1 MTNPNSTNLTRGSRR
16 TRLLEIVRVMR
27 SHNVI
32 TNFINQKNPREV
44 RLAFQELGP
53 TFIKAGQLLSTRP
66 DLISPAFITEMRQ
79 LQDNVQVDD
88 FSSVK
93 ATFEKQT
100 GKKISEVFSSFD
112 EQPFAS
118 ASIGQTHRATLKDG
132 TKVVVKIQHPEVS
145 QLIATDLALFRLA
158 LKMTKFT
165 PDIGAINPKDIFNE
179 IRSSLLKEINTEIE
193 IANGQEFYRLNNNDG
208 IITVPKVFAQFSAP
222 KILVNSS
229 MPGKSIKNYLAIP
242 LSKDPQEAAN
252 QKAERKYIAQVL
264 VNNFLKQ
271 VFEDN
276 FFHADPHPGN
286 ILFYRLTKDD
296 PNYQEEQSKK
306 RYRYE
311 FKGNEIVWAKRTPLP
326 PYRLVYLDFGMMGR
340 LTPSMVDGI
349 AQIVLAL
356 NTKDARQ
363 IGQAILAVC
372 NQTGPV
378 DSEDFYEELGLF
390 LTPFMNMGLD
400 QIDFPAMLY
409 SIIGL
414 CRKNNLQ
421 MKAEITLLVKAFGSL
436 EGLVSQ
442 LDPDL
447 SMMDVARP
455 LGKSYLKHKFN
466 LKNNLEDL
474 SLDTLQSIKAY
485 SQLPFKASEFFD
497 IVNSGQTRFS
507 VRYKG
512 QDKLLDRIDHLANRI
527 IVALV
532 LSAIILASSLLV
544 EGSADHPA
552 IYNLGVTG
560 YIVAIV
566 LVVILV
572 LDDIHKRFKKRKNKH
587 K

>member
-1 MTNPNSTNLTRGSRR
+1 MTRPDSSNNLTRGSRR

-27 SHNVI
+27 NHNVI
-32 TNFINQKNPREV
+32 TNFINQRNPREV

-66 DLISPAFITEMRQ
+66 DLISPAFIAEMRQ
-79 LQDNVQVDD
+79 LQDNVEVDD
-88 FSSVK
+88 FASVK
-93 ATFEKQT
+93 ATFEEQT
-100 GKKISEVFSSFD
+100 GKKLSEVFSFFD
-112 EQPFAS
+112 ETPFAS
-118 ASIGQTHRATLKDG
+118 ASIGQTHRAILKDG
-132 TKVVVKIQHPEVS
+132 TKVVVKIQHPEVAR
-145 QLIATDLALFRLA
+145 LIATDLALFRLA
-158 LKMTKFT
+158 LRMTKFT
-165 PDIGAINPKDIFNE
+165 PDIGAINPREIFNE
-179 IRSSLLKEINTEIE
+179 IRTSLLNEINTEIE
-193 IANGQEFYRLNNNDG
+193 IENGQEFYHYNNNDG
-208 IITVPKVFAQFSAP
+208 IIRVPKVYKQYSAQ
-222 KILVNSS
+222 KVLVNSS
-229 MPGKSIKNYLAIP
+229 MPGKSIKNYLAQPI
-242 LSKDPQEAAN
+242 SKDLAVAES
-252 QKAERKYIAQVL
+252 QKAERKYLAQVL

-286 ILFYRLTKDD
+286 ILFYRLKEGD
-296 PNYQEEQSKK
+296 PNYQENQAKEAFS
-306 RYRYE
+306 YE
-311 FKGNEIVWAKRTPLP
+311 FHGNKVVWAKRQPLP

-340 LTPSMVDGI
+340 LTPSMIDGI

-356 NTKDARQ
+356 NTKDIRQ

-409 SIIGL
+409 SVIGL

-421 MKAEITLLVKAFGSL
+421 MKAEVTLLVKAFGSL

-455 LGKSYLKHKFN
+455 LGKAYLKRKFN
-466 LKNNLEDL
+466 LKTSLEDL
-474 SLDTLQSIKAY
+474 SFDTLQSLKAT
-485 SQLPFKASEFFD
+485 SQLPTKASKFFD
-497 IVNSGQTRFS
+497 VVSSGQTRFS
-507 VRYKG
+507 IRYKG

-527 IVALV
+527 IIALV
-532 LSAIILASSLLV
+532 LAAIILASSLLV
-544 EGSADHPA
+544 EGSANHPA

-566 LVVILV
+566 LVALLV
-572 LDDIHKRFKKRKNKH
+572 LDDLHKRFKKRKRK
-587 K
+587 

>member
-1 MTNPNSTNLTRGSRR
+1 MTRPDSSNNLTRGSRR

-27 SHNVI
+27 NHNVI
-32 TNFINQKNPREV
+32 TNFINQRNPREV

-66 DLISPAFITEMRQ
+66 DLISPAFIAEMRQ
-79 LQDNVQVDD
+79 LQDNVEVDD
-88 FSSVK
+88 FASVK
-93 ATFEKQT
+93 ATFEEQT
-100 GKKISEVFSSFD
+100 GKKLSEVFSFFD
-112 EQPFAS
+112 ETPFAS
-118 ASIGQTHRATLKDG
+118 ASIGQTHRAILKDG
-132 TKVVVKIQHPEVS
+132 TKVVVKIQHPEVAR
-145 QLIATDLALFRLA
+145 LIATDLALFRLA
-158 LKMTKFT
+158 LRMTKFT
-165 PDIGAINPKDIFNE
+165 PDIGAINPREIFNE
-179 IRSSLLKEINTEIE
+179 IRTSLLNEINTEIE
-193 IANGQEFYRLNNNDG
+193 IENGQEFYHYNNNDG
-208 IITVPKVFAQFSAP
+208 IIRVPKVYKQYSAQ
-222 KILVNSS
+222 KVLVNSS
-229 MPGKSIKNYLAIP
+229 MPGKSIKNYLAQPI
-242 LSKDPQEAAN
+242 SKDLAVAES
-252 QKAERKYIAQVL
+252 QKAERKYLAQVL

-286 ILFYRLTKDD
+286 ILFYRLKEGD
-296 PNYQEEQSKK
+296 PNYQENQAKEAFS
-306 RYRYE
+306 YE
-311 FKGNEIVWAKRTPLP
+311 FHGNKVVWAKRQPLP

-340 LTPSMVDGI
+340 LTPSMIDGI

-356 NTKDARQ
+356 NTKDIRQ

-372 NQTGPV
+372 NQIGPV

-409 SIIGL
+409 SVIGL

-421 MKAEITLLVKAFGSL
+421 MKAEVTLLVKAFGSL

-447 SMMDVARP
+447 SMMDVAHP
-455 LGKSYLKHKFN
+455 LGKAYLKRKFN
-466 LKNNLEDL
+466 LKTSLEDL
-474 SLDTLQSIKAY
+474 SFDTLQSLKAT
-485 SQLPFKASEFFD
+485 SQLPTKASKFFD
-497 IVNSGQTRFS
+497 VVSSGQTRFS

-527 IVALV
+527 IIALV
-532 LSAIILASSLLV
+532 LAAIILASSLLV
-544 EGSADHPA
+544 EGSANHPA

-566 LVVILV
+566 LVALLI
-572 LDDIHKRFKKRKNKH
+572 LDDLHKRFKKRKRK
-587 K
+587 

>member
-1 MTNPNSTNLTRGSRR
+1 MTRPDSSNNLTRGSRR

-27 SHNVI
+27 NHNVI
-32 TNFINQKNPREV
+32 TNFINQRNPREV

-66 DLISPAFITEMRQ
+66 DLISPAFIAEMRQ
-79 LQDNVQVDD
+79 LQDNVEVDD
-88 FSSVK
+88 FASVK
-93 ATFEKQT
+93 ATFEEQA
-100 GKKISEVFSSFD
+100 GKKLNEVFSFFD
-112 EQPFAS
+112 ETPFAS
-118 ASIGQTHRATLKDG
+118 ASIGQTHRAILKDG
-132 TKVVVKIQHPEVS
+132 TKVVVKIQHPEVAR
-145 QLIATDLALFRLA
+145 LIATDLALFRLA
-158 LKMTKFT
+158 LRMTKFT
-165 PDIGAINPKDIFNE
+165 PDIGAINPREIFNE
-179 IRSSLLKEINTEIE
+179 IRTSLLNEINTEIE
-193 IANGQEFYRLNNNDG
+193 IENGQEFYHYNNNDG
-208 IITVPKVFAQFSAP
+208 IIRVPKVYKQYSAQ
-222 KILVNSS
+222 KVLVNSS
-229 MPGKSIKNYLAIP
+229 MPGKSIKNYLAQPI
-242 LSKDPQEAAN
+242 SKDLAVAES
-252 QKAERKYIAQVL
+252 QKAERKYLAQVL

-286 ILFYRLTKDD
+286 ILFYRLKEGD
-296 PNYQEEQSKK
+296 PNYQENQAKEAFS
-306 RYRYE
+306 YE
-311 FKGNEIVWAKRTPLP
+311 FHGNKVVWAKRQPLP

-340 LTPSMVDGI
+340 LTPSMIDGI

-356 NTKDARQ
+356 NTKDIRQ

-409 SIIGL
+409 SVIGL

-421 MKAEITLLVKAFGSL
+421 MKAEVTLLVKAFGSL

-455 LGKSYLKHKFN
+455 LGKAYLKRKFN
-466 LKNNLEDL
+466 LKTSLEDL
-474 SLDTLQSIKAY
+474 SFDTLQSLKAT
-485 SQLPFKASEFFD
+485 SQLPTKASKFFD
-497 IVNSGQTRFS
+497 VISSGQTRFS

-527 IVALV
+527 IIALV
-532 LSAIILASSLLV
+532 LAAIILASSLLV
-544 EGSADHPA
+544 EGSANHPA

-566 LVVILV
+566 LVALLI
-572 LDDIHKRFKKRKNKH
+572 LDDLHKRFKKRKRK
-587 K
+587 

>member
-1 MTNPNSTNLTRGSRR
+1 MTRPDSSNNLTHGSRR

-27 SHNVI
+27 NHNVI
-32 TNFINQKNPREV
+32 TNFINQRNPREV

-66 DLISPAFITEMRQ
+66 DLISPAFIAEMRQ
-79 LQDNVQVDD
+79 LQDNVEVDD
-88 FSSVK
+88 FASVK
-93 ATFEKQT
+93 ATFEEQT
-100 GKKISEVFSSFD
+100 GKKLSEVFSFFD
-112 EQPFAS
+112 ETPFAS
-118 ASIGQTHRATLKDG
+118 ASIGQTHRAILKDG
-132 TKVVVKIQHPEVS
+132 TKVVVKIQHPEVAR
-145 QLIATDLALFRLA
+145 LIATDLALFRLA
-158 LKMTKFT
+158 LRMTKFT
-165 PDIGAINPKDIFNE
+165 PDIGAVNPREIFNE
-179 IRSSLLKEINTEIE
+179 IRTSLLNEINTEIE
-193 IANGQEFYRLNNNDG
+193 IANGQEFYHYNNNDG
-208 IITVPKVFAQFSAP
+208 IIRVPKVYKQYSAQ
-222 KILVNSS
+222 KVLVNNS
-229 MPGKSIKNYLAIP
+229 MPGKSIKNYLAQPISQD
-242 LSKDPQEAAN
+242 LAVAES
-252 QKAERKYIAQVL
+252 QKAERKYLAQVL

-286 ILFYRLTKDD
+286 ILFYRLKEGD
-296 PNYQEEQSKK
+296 PNYQENQAKEAFS
-306 RYRYE
+306 YE
-311 FKGNEIVWAKRTPLP
+311 FHGNKVVWAKRQPLP

-340 LTPSMVDGI
+340 LTPSMIDGI

-356 NTKDARQ
+356 NTKDIRQ

-409 SIIGL
+409 SVIGL

-421 MKAEITLLVKAFGSL
+421 MKAEVTLLVKAFGSL

-455 LGKSYLKHKFN
+455 LGKAYLKRKFN
-466 LKNNLEDL
+466 LKTSLEDL
-474 SLDTLQSIKAY
+474 SFDTLQSLKAT
-485 SQLPFKASEFFD
+485 SQLPTKASKFFD
-497 IVNSGQTRFS
+497 VVSSGQTRFS

-527 IVALV
+527 IIALV
-532 LSAIILASSLLV
+532 LAAIILASSLLV
-544 EGSADHPA
+544 EGSANHPA

-566 LVVILV
+566 LVALLI
-572 LDDIHKRFKKRKNKH
+572 LDDLHKRFKKRKRK
-587 K
+587 

>member
-1 MTNPNSTNLTRGSRR
+1 MTRPDSSNNLTRGSRR

-27 SHNVI
+27 NHNVI
-32 TNFINQKNPREV
+32 TNFINQRNPREV

-66 DLISPAFITEMRQ
+66 DLISPAFIAEMRQ
-79 LQDNVQVDD
+79 LQDNVEVDD
-88 FSSVK
+88 FASVK
-93 ATFEKQT
+93 ATFEEQT
-100 GKKISEVFSSFD
+100 GKKLSEVFSFFD
-112 EQPFAS
+112 ETPFAS
-118 ASIGQTHRATLKDG
+118 ASIGQTHRAILKNG
-132 TKVVVKIQHPEVS
+132 TKVVVKIQHPEVAR
-145 QLIATDLALFRLA
+145 LIATDLALFRLA
-158 LKMTKFT
+158 LRMTKFT
-165 PDIGAINPKDIFNE
+165 PDIGAINPREIFNE
-179 IRSSLLKEINTEIE
+179 IRTSLLNEINTEIE
-193 IANGQEFYRLNNNDG
+193 IENGQEFYHYNNNDG
-208 IITVPKVFAQFSAP
+208 IIRVPKVYKQYSAQ
-222 KILVNSS
+222 KVLVNSS
-229 MPGKSIKNYLAIP
+229 MPGKSIKNYLAQPISQD
-242 LSKDPQEAAN
+242 LAVAES
-252 QKAERKYIAQVL
+252 QKAERKYLAQVL

-286 ILFYRLTKDD
+286 ILFYRLKEGD
-296 PNYQEEQSKK
+296 PNYQENQAKEAFS
-306 RYRYE
+306 YE
-311 FKGNEIVWAKRTPLP
+311 FHGNKVVWAKRQPLP

-340 LTPSMVDGI
+340 LTPSMIDGI

-356 NTKDARQ
+356 NTKDIRQ

-409 SIIGL
+409 SVIGL

-421 MKAEITLLVKAFGSL
+421 MKAEVTLLVKAFGSL

-455 LGKSYLKHKFN
+455 LGKAYLKRKFN
-466 LKNNLEDL
+466 LKTSLEDL
-474 SLDTLQSIKAY
+474 SFDTLQSLKAT
-485 SQLPFKASEFFD
+485 SQLPTKASKFFD
-497 IVNSGQTRFS
+497 VVSSGQTRFS

-527 IVALV
+527 IIALV
-532 LSAIILASSLLV
+532 LAAIILASSLLV
-544 EGSADHPA
+544 EGSANHPA

-566 LVVILV
+566 LVALLI
-572 LDDIHKRFKKRKNKH
+572 LDDLHKRFKKRKRK
-587 K
+587 

>member
-1 MTNPNSTNLTRGSRR
+1 MTRPDSSNNLTRGSRR

-27 SHNVI
+27 NHNVI
-32 TNFINQKNPREV
+32 TNFINQRNPREV

-66 DLISPAFITEMRQ
+66 DLISPAFIAEMRQ
-79 LQDNVQVDD
+79 LQDNVEVDD
-88 FSSVK
+88 FASVK
-93 ATFEKQT
+93 ATFEEQT
-100 GKKISEVFSSFD
+100 GKKLSEVFSFFD
-112 EQPFAS
+112 ETPFAS
-118 ASIGQTHRATLKDG
+118 ASIGQTHRASLKDG
-132 TKVVVKIQHPEVS
+132 TKVVVKIQHPEVAR
-145 QLIATDLALFRLA
+145 LIATDLALFRLA
-158 LKMTKFT
+158 LRMTKFT
-165 PDIGAINPKDIFNE
+165 PDIGAINPQEIFNE
-179 IRSSLLKEINTEIE
+179 IRTSLLNEINTEIE
-193 IANGQEFYRLNNNDG
+193 VENGQEFYHYNNNDG
-208 IITVPKVFAQFSAP
+208 IIRVPKVYKQYSAQ
-222 KILVNSS
+222 KVLVNSS
-229 MPGKSIKNYLAIP
+229 MPGKSIKNYLAQPI
-242 LSKDPQEAAN
+242 SKDLAVAES
-252 QKAERKYIAQVL
+252 QKAERKYLAQVL

-286 ILFYRLTKDD
+286 ILFYRLKEGD
-296 PNYQEEQSKK
+296 PNYQENQAKEAFS
-306 RYRYE
+306 YE
-311 FKGNEIVWAKRTPLP
+311 FHGNKVVWAKRQPLP

-340 LTPSMVDGI
+340 LTPSMIDGI

-356 NTKDARQ
+356 NTKDIRQ

-409 SIIGL
+409 SVIGL

-421 MKAEITLLVKAFGSL
+421 MKAEVTLLVKAFGSL

-455 LGKSYLKHKFN
+455 LGKAYLKRKFN
-466 LKNNLEDL
+466 LKTSLEDL
-474 SLDTLQSIKAY
+474 SFDTLQSLKAT
-485 SQLPFKASEFFD
+485 SQLPTKASKFFD
-497 IVNSGQTRFS
+497 VVSSGQTRFS

-527 IVALV
+527 IIALV
-532 LSAIILASSLLV
+532 LAAIILASSLLV
-544 EGSADHPA
+544 EGSANHPA

-566 LVVILV
+566 LVALLI
-572 LDDIHKRFKKRKNKH
+572 LDDLHKRFKKRKRK
-587 K
+587 

>member
-1 MTNPNSTNLTRGSRR
+1 MTRPDSSNNLTRGSRR

-27 SHNVI
+27 NHNVI
-32 TNFINQKNPREV
+32 TNFINQRNPREV

-66 DLISPAFITEMRQ
+66 DLISPAFIAEMRQ
-79 LQDNVQVDD
+79 LQDNVEVDD
-88 FSSVK
+88 FASVK
-93 ATFEKQT
+93 TTFEEQT
-100 GKKISEVFSSFD
+100 GKKLNEVFSFFD
-112 EQPFAS
+112 ETPFAS
-118 ASIGQTHRATLKDG
+118 ASIGQTHRAILKDG
-132 TKVVVKIQHPEVS
+132 TKVVVKIQHPEVAR
-145 QLIATDLALFRLA
+145 LIATDLALFRLA
-158 LKMTKFT
+158 LRMTKFT
-165 PDIGAINPKDIFNE
+165 PDIGAVNPREIFNE
-179 IRSSLLKEINTEIE
+179 IRTSLLNEINTEIE
-193 IANGQEFYRLNNNDG
+193 IANGQEFYHYNNNDG
-208 IITVPKVFAQFSAP
+208 IIRVPKVYKQYSAQ
-222 KILVNSS
+222 KVLVNSS
-229 MPGKSIKNYLAIP
+229 MPDKSIKNYLAQPISQD
-242 LSKDPQEAAN
+242 LAVAEN
-252 QKAERKYIAQVL
+252 QKAERKYLAQVL

-286 ILFYRLTKDD
+286 ILFYRLKEGD
-296 PNYQEEQSKK
+296 PNYQENQAKEAFS
-306 RYRYE
+306 YE
-311 FKGNEIVWAKRTPLP
+311 FHGNKVVWAKRQPLP

-340 LTPSMVDGI
+340 LTPSMIDGI

-356 NTKDARQ
+356 NTKDIRQ

-409 SIIGL
+409 SVIGL

-421 MKAEITLLVKAFGSL
+421 MKAEVTLLVKAFGSL

-455 LGKSYLKHKFN
+455 LGKAYLKRKFN
-466 LKNNLEDL
+466 LKTSLEDL
-474 SLDTLQSIKAY
+474 SFDTLQSLKAT
-485 SQLPFKASEFFD
+485 SQLPTKASKFFD
-497 IVNSGQTRFS
+497 VVSSGQTRFS

-527 IVALV
+527 IIALV
-532 LSAIILASSLLV
+532 LAAIILASSLLV
-544 EGSADHPA
+544 EGSANHPA

-566 LVVILV
+566 LVALLI
-572 LDDIHKRFKKRKNKH
+572 LDDLHKRFKKRKRK
-587 K
+587 

>member
-1 MTNPNSTNLTRGSRR
+1 MTRPDSSNNLTRGSRR

-27 SHNVI
+27 NHNVI
-32 TNFINQKNPREV
+32 TNFINQRNPREV

-66 DLISPAFITEMRQ
+66 DLISPAFIAEIRQ
-79 LQDNVQVDD
+79 LQDNVEVDD
-88 FSSVK
+88 FASVK
-93 ATFEKQT
+93 ATFEEQT
-100 GKKISEVFSSFD
+100 GKKLSEVFSFFD
-112 EQPFAS
+112 ETPFAS
-118 ASIGQTHRATLKDG
+118 ASIGQTHRAILKDG
-132 TKVVVKIQHPEVS
+132 TKVVVKIQHPEVAR
-145 QLIATDLALFRLA
+145 LIATDLALFRLA
-158 LKMTKFT
+158 LRMTKFT
-165 PDIGAINPKDIFNE
+165 PDIGAINPREIFNE
-179 IRSSLLKEINTEIE
+179 IRTSLLNEINTEIE
-193 IANGQEFYRLNNNDG
+193 IENGQEFYHYNNNDG
-208 IITVPKVFAQFSAP
+208 IIRVPKVYKQYSAQ
-222 KILVNSS
+222 KVLVNSS
-229 MPGKSIKNYLAIP
+229 MPGKSIKNYLAQPI
-242 LSKDPQEAAN
+242 SKDLAVAES
-252 QKAERKYIAQVL
+252 QKAERKYLAQVL

-286 ILFYRLTKDD
+286 ILFYRLKEGD
-296 PNYQEEQSKK
+296 PNYQENQAKEAFS
-306 RYRYE
+306 YE
-311 FKGNEIVWAKRTPLP
+311 FHGNKVVWAKRQPLP

-340 LTPSMVDGI
+340 LTPSMIDGI

-356 NTKDARQ
+356 NTKDIRQ

-409 SIIGL
+409 SVIGL

-421 MKAEITLLVKAFGSL
+421 MKAEVTLLVKAFGSL

-455 LGKSYLKHKFN
+455 LGKAYLKRKFN
-466 LKNNLEDL
+466 LKTSLEDL
-474 SLDTLQSIKAY
+474 SFDTLQSLKAT
-485 SQLPFKASEFFD
+485 SQLPTKASKFFD
-497 IVNSGQTRFS
+497 VISSGQTRFS

-527 IVALV
+527 IIALV
-532 LSAIILASSLLV
+532 LAAIILASSLLV
-544 EGSADHPA
+544 EGSANHPA

-566 LVVILV
+566 LVALLI
-572 LDDIHKRFKKRKNKH
+572 LDDLHKRFKKRKRK
-587 K
+587 

>member
-1 MTNPNSTNLTRGSRR
+1 MTRPDSSNNLTRGSRR

-27 SHNVI
+27 NHNVI
-32 TNFINQKNPREV
+32 TNFINQRNPREV

-66 DLISPAFITEMRQ
+66 DLISPAFIAEMRQ
-79 LQDNVQVDD
+79 LQDNVEVDD
-88 FSSVK
+88 FASVK
-93 ATFEKQT
+93 ATFEEQT
-100 GKKISEVFSSFD
+100 GKKLSEVFSFFD
-112 EQPFAS
+112 ETPFAS
-118 ASIGQTHRATLKDG
+118 ASIGQTHRAILKDG
-132 TKVVVKIQHPEVS
+132 TKVVVKIQHPEVAR
-145 QLIATDLALFRLA
+145 LIATDLALFRLA
-158 LKMTKFT
+158 LRMTKFT
-165 PDIGAINPKDIFNE
+165 PDIGAINPREIFNE
-179 IRSSLLKEINTEIE
+179 IRTSLLNEINTEIE
-193 IANGQEFYRLNNNDG
+193 IANGQEFYHYNNNDG
-208 IITVPKVFAQFSAP
+208 IIRVPKVYKQYSAQ
-222 KILVNSS
+222 KVLVNSS
-229 MPGKSIKNYLAIP
+229 MPGKSIKNYLAQPISQD
-242 LSKDPQEAAN
+242 LAVAES
-252 QKAERKYIAQVL
+252 QKAERKYLAQVL

-286 ILFYRLTKDD
+286 ILFYRLKEGD
-296 PNYQEEQSKK
+296 PNYQENQAKEAFS
-306 RYRYE
+306 YE
-311 FKGNEIVWAKRTPLP
+311 FHGNKVVWAKRQPLP

-340 LTPSMVDGI
+340 LTPSMIDGI

-356 NTKDARQ
+356 NTKDIRQ

-372 NQTGPV
+372 NQIGPV

-409 SIIGL
+409 SVIGL

-421 MKAEITLLVKAFGSL
+421 MKAEVTLLVKAFGSL

-455 LGKSYLKHKFN
+455 LGKAYLKRKFN
-466 LKNNLEDL
+466 LKTSLEDL
-474 SLDTLQSIKAY
+474 SFDTLQSLKAT
-485 SQLPFKASEFFD
+485 SQLPTKASKFFD
-497 IVNSGQTRFS
+497 VVSSGQTRFS

-527 IVALV
+527 IIALV
-532 LSAIILASSLLV
+532 LAAIILASSLLV
-544 EGSADHPA
+544 EGSANHPA

-566 LVVILV
+566 LVALLI
-572 LDDIHKRFKKRKNKH
+572 LDDLHKRFKKRKRK
-587 K
+587 

>member
-1 MTNPNSTNLTRGSRR
+1 MTRPDSSNNLTRGSRR

-27 SHNVI
+27 NHNVI
-32 TNFINQKNPREV
+32 TNFINQRNPREV

-66 DLISPAFITEMRQ
+66 DLISPAFIAEMRQ
-79 LQDNVQVDD
+79 LQDNVEVDD
-88 FSSVK
+88 FASVK
-93 ATFEKQT
+93 TTFEEQT
-100 GKKISEVFSSFD
+100 GKKLNEVFSFFD
-112 EQPFAS
+112 ETPFAS
-118 ASIGQTHRATLKDG
+118 ASIGQTHRAILKDG
-132 TKVVVKIQHPEVS
+132 TKVVVKIQHPEVAR
-145 QLIATDLALFRLA
+145 LIATDLALFRLA
-158 LKMTKFT
+158 LRMTKFT
-165 PDIGAINPKDIFNE
+165 PDIGAVNPREIFNE
-179 IRSSLLKEINTEIE
+179 IRTSLLNEINTEIE
-193 IANGQEFYRLNNNDG
+193 IENGQEFYHYNNNDG
-208 IITVPKVFAQFSAP
+208 IIRVPKVYKQYSAQ
-222 KILVNSS
+222 KVLVNSS
-229 MPGKSIKNYLAIP
+229 MPGKSIKNYLAQPI
-242 LSKDPQEAAN
+242 SKDLAVAES
-252 QKAERKYIAQVL
+252 QKAERKYLAQVL

-286 ILFYRLTKDD
+286 ILFYRLKEGD
-296 PNYQEEQSKK
+296 PNYQENQAKEAFS
-306 RYRYE
+306 YE
-311 FKGNEIVWAKRTPLP
+311 FHGNKVVWAKRQPLP

-340 LTPSMVDGI
+340 LTPSMIDGI

-356 NTKDARQ
+356 NTKDIRQ

-409 SIIGL
+409 SVIGL

-421 MKAEITLLVKAFGSL
+421 MKAEVTLLVKAFGSL

-442 LDPDL
+442 LDPDI

-455 LGKSYLKHKFN
+455 LGKAYLKRKFN
-466 LKNNLEDL
+466 LKTSLEDL
-474 SLDTLQSIKAY
+474 SFDTLQSLKAT
-485 SQLPFKASEFFD
+485 SQLPTKASKFFD
-497 IVNSGQTRFS
+497 VVSSGQTRFS

-527 IVALV
+527 IIALV
-532 LSAIILASSLLV
+532 LAAIILASSLLV
-544 EGSADHPA
+544 EGSANHPA

-566 LVVILV
+566 LVALLI
-572 LDDIHKRFKKRKNKH
+572 LDDLHKRFKKRKRK
-587 K
+587 

>member
-1 MTNPNSTNLTRGSRR
+1 MTRPDSSNNLTRGSRR

-27 SHNVI
+27 NHNVI
-32 TNFINQKNPREV
+32 TNFINQRNPREV

-66 DLISPAFITEMRQ
+66 DLISPAFIAEMRQ
-79 LQDNVQVDD
+79 LQDNVEVDD

-93 ATFEKQT
+93 ATFEEQT
-100 GKKISEVFSSFD
+100 GKKLSEVFSFFD
-112 EQPFAS
+112 ETPFAS
-118 ASIGQTHRATLKDG
+118 ASIGQTHRAILKDG
-132 TKVVVKIQHPEVS
+132 TKVVVKIQHPEVAR
-145 QLIATDLALFRLA
+145 LIATDLALFRLA
-158 LKMTKFT
+158 LRMTKFT
-165 PDIGAINPKDIFNE
+165 PDIGAVNPREIFNE
-179 IRSSLLKEINTEIE
+179 IRTSLLNEINTEIE
-193 IANGQEFYRLNNNDG
+193 IANGQEFYHYNNNDG
-208 IITVPKVFAQFSAP
+208 IIRVPKVYKQYSAQ
-222 KILVNSS
+222 KVLVNSS
-229 MPGKSIKNYLAIP
+229 MPGKSIKNYLAQPISQD
-242 LSKDPQEAAN
+242 LAVAES
-252 QKAERKYIAQVL
+252 QKAERKYLAQVL

-286 ILFYRLTKDD
+286 ILFYRLKEGD
-296 PNYQEEQSKK
+296 PNYQENQAKEAFS
-306 RYRYE
+306 YE
-311 FKGNEIVWAKRTPLP
+311 FHGNKVVWAKRQPLP

-340 LTPSMVDGI
+340 LTPSMIDGI

-356 NTKDARQ
+356 NTKDIRQ

-409 SIIGL
+409 SVIGL

-421 MKAEITLLVKAFGSL
+421 MKAEVTLLVKAFGSL

-455 LGKSYLKHKFN
+455 LGKAYLKRKFN
-466 LKNNLEDL
+466 LKTSLEDL
-474 SLDTLQSIKAY
+474 SFDTLQSLKAT
-485 SQLPFKASEFFD
+485 SQLPTKASKFFD
-497 IVNSGQTRFS
+497 VVSSGQTRFS

-527 IVALV
+527 IIALV
-532 LSAIILASSLLV
+532 LAAIILASSLLV
-544 EGSADHPA
+544 EGSANHPA

-566 LVVILV
+566 LVALLV
-572 LDDIHKRFKKRKNKH
+572 LDDLHKRFKKRKRK
-587 K
+587 

>member
-1 MTNPNSTNLTRGSRR
+1 MTRPDSSNNLTRGSRR

-27 SHNVI
+27 NHNVI
-32 TNFINQKNPREV
+32 TNFINQRNPREV

-66 DLISPAFITEMRQ
+66 DLISPAFIAEMRQ
-79 LQDNVQVDD
+79 LQDNVEVDD
-88 FSSVK
+88 FASVK
-93 ATFEKQT
+93 TTFEEQT
-100 GKKISEVFSSFD
+100 GKKLNEVFSFFD
-112 EQPFAS
+112 ETPFAS
-118 ASIGQTHRATLKDG
+118 ASIGQTHRAILKDG
-132 TKVVVKIQHPEVS
+132 TKVVVKIQHPEVAR
-145 QLIATDLALFRLA
+145 LIATDLALFRLA
-158 LKMTKFT
+158 LRMTKFT
-165 PDIGAINPKDIFNE
+165 PDIGAINPREIFNE
-179 IRSSLLKEINTEIE
+179 IRTSLLNEINTEIE
-193 IANGQEFYRLNNNDG
+193 IENGQEFYHYNNNDG
-208 IITVPKVFAQFSAP
+208 IIRVPKVYKQYSAQ
-222 KILVNSS
+222 KVLVNSS
-229 MPGKSIKNYLAIP
+229 MPGKSIKNYLAQPI
-242 LSKDPQEAAN
+242 SKDLAVAES
-252 QKAERKYIAQVL
+252 QKAERKYLAQVL

-286 ILFYRLTKDD
+286 ILFYRLKEGD
-296 PNYQEEQSKK
+296 PNYQENQAKEAFS
-306 RYRYE
+306 YE
-311 FKGNEIVWAKRTPLP
+311 FHGNKVVWAKRQPLP

-340 LTPSMVDGI
+340 LTPSMIDGI

-356 NTKDARQ
+356 NTKDIHQ

-409 SIIGL
+409 SVIGL

-421 MKAEITLLVKAFGSL
+421 MKAEVTLLVKAFGSL

-455 LGKSYLKHKFN
+455 LGMAYLKRKFN
-466 LKNNLEDL
+466 LKTSLEDL
-474 SLDTLQSIKAY
+474 SFDTLQSLRAT
-485 SQLPFKASEFFD
+485 SQLPTKASKFFD
-497 IVNSGQTRFS
+497 VVSSGQTRFS

-527 IVALV
+527 IIALV
-532 LSAIILASSLLV
+532 LAAIILASSLLV
-544 EGSADHPA
+544 EGSANHPA

-566 LVVILV
+566 LVALLI
-572 LDDIHKRFKKRKNKH
+572 LDDLHKRFKKRKRK
-587 K
+587 

>member
-1 MTNPNSTNLTRGSRR
+1 MTRPDSSNNLTRGSRR

-27 SHNVI
+27 NHNVI
-32 TNFINQKNPREV
+32 TNFINQRNPREV

-66 DLISPAFITEMRQ
+66 DLISPAFIAEMRQ
-79 LQDNVQVDD
+79 LQDNVEVDD
-88 FSSVK
+88 FASVK
-93 ATFEKQT
+93 ATFEEQT
-100 GKKISEVFSSFD
+100 GKKLSEVFSFFD
-112 EQPFAS
+112 ETPFAS
-118 ASIGQTHRATLKDG
+118 ASIGQTHRASLKDG
-132 TKVVVKIQHPEVS
+132 TKVVVKIQHPEVAR
-145 QLIATDLALFRLA
+145 LIATDLALFRLA
-158 LKMTKFT
+158 LRMTKFT
-165 PDIGAINPKDIFNE
+165 PDIGAINPREIFNE
-179 IRSSLLKEINTEIE
+179 IRTSLLNEINTEIE
-193 IANGQEFYRLNNNDG
+193 IENGQEFYHYNNNDG
-208 IITVPKVFAQFSAP
+208 IIRVPKVYKQYSAQ
-222 KILVNSS
+222 KVLVNSS
-229 MPGKSIKNYLAIP
+229 MPGKSIKNYLAQPI
-242 LSKDPQEAAN
+242 SKDLAVAES
-252 QKAERKYIAQVL
+252 QKAERKYLAQVL

-286 ILFYRLTKDD
+286 ILFYRLKDGD
-296 PNYQEEQSKK
+296 PNDQENQAKEAFS
-306 RYRYE
+306 YE
-311 FKGNEIVWAKRTPLP
+311 FHGNKVVWAKRQPLP

-340 LTPSMVDGI
+340 LTPSMIDGI

-356 NTKDARQ
+356 NTKDIRQ

-409 SIIGL
+409 SVIGL

-421 MKAEITLLVKAFGSL
+421 MKAEVTLLVKAFGSL

-455 LGKSYLKHKFN
+455 LGKAYLKRKFN
-466 LKNNLEDL
+466 LKTSLEDL
-474 SLDTLQSIKAY
+474 SFDTLQSLKAT
-485 SQLPFKASEFFD
+485 SQLPTKASKFFD
-497 IVNSGQTRFS
+497 VVSSGQTRFS

-527 IVALV
+527 IIALV
-532 LSAIILASSLLV
+532 LAAIILASSLLV
-544 EGSADHPA
+544 EGSANHPA

-566 LVVILV
+566 LVALLI
-572 LDDIHKRFKKRKNKH
+572 LDDLHKRFKKRKRK
-587 K
+587 

>member
-1 MTNPNSTNLTRGSRR
+1 MTRPDSSNNLTRGSRR

-27 SHNVI
+27 NHNVI
-32 TNFINQKNPREV
+32 TNFINQRNPREV

-66 DLISPAFITEMRQ
+66 DLISPAFIAEMRQ
-79 LQDNVQVDD
+79 LQDNVEVDD
-88 FSSVK
+88 FASVK
-93 ATFEKQT
+93 TTFEEQT
-100 GKKISEVFSSFD
+100 GKKLNEVFSFFD
-112 EQPFAS
+112 ETPFAS
-118 ASIGQTHRATLKDG
+118 ASIGQTHRAILKDG
-132 TKVVVKIQHPEVS
+132 TKVVVKIQHPEVAR
-145 QLIATDLALFRLA
+145 LIATDLALFRLA
-158 LKMTKFT
+158 LRMTKFT
-165 PDIGAINPKDIFNE
+165 PDIGAVNPREIFNE
-179 IRSSLLKEINTEIE
+179 IRTSLLNEINTEIE
-193 IANGQEFYRLNNNDG
+193 IANGQEFYHYNNNDG
-208 IITVPKVFAQFSAP
+208 IIRVPKVYKQYSAQ
-222 KILVNSS
+222 KVLVNSS
-229 MPGKSIKNYLAIP
+229 MPGKSIKNYLAQPISQD
-242 LSKDPQEAAN
+242 LAVAES
-252 QKAERKYIAQVL
+252 QKAERKYLAQVL

-286 ILFYRLTKDD
+286 ILFYRLKEGD
-296 PNYQEEQSKK
+296 PNYQENQAKEVFS
-306 RYRYE
+306 YE
-311 FKGNEIVWAKRTPLP
+311 FHGNKVVWAKRQPLP

-340 LTPSMVDGI
+340 LTPSMIDGI

-356 NTKDARQ
+356 NTKDIRQ

-409 SIIGL
+409 SVIGL

-421 MKAEITLLVKAFGSL
+421 MKAEVTLLVKAFGSL

-455 LGKSYLKHKFN
+455 LGKAYLKRKFN
-466 LKNNLEDL
+466 LKTSLEDL
-474 SLDTLQSIKAY
+474 SFDTLQSLKAT
-485 SQLPFKASEFFD
+485 SQLPTKASKFFD
-497 IVNSGQTRFS
+497 VVSSGQTRFS

-527 IVALV
+527 IIALV
-532 LSAIILASSLLV
+532 LAAIILASSLLV
-544 EGSADHPA
+544 EGSANHPA

-566 LVVILV
+566 LVALLI
-572 LDDIHKRFKKRKNKH
+572 LDDLHKRFKKRKRK
-587 K
+587 

>member
-1 MTNPNSTNLTRGSRR
+1 MTRPDSSNNLTRGSRR

-27 SHNVI
+27 NHNVI
-32 TNFINQKNPREV
+32 TNFINQRNPREV

-66 DLISPAFITEMRQ
+66 DLISPAFIAEMRQ
-79 LQDNVQVDD
+79 LQDNVEVDD
-88 FSSVK
+88 FASVK
-93 ATFEKQT
+93 ATFEEQT
-100 GKKISEVFSSFD
+100 GKKLSEVFSFFD
-112 EQPFAS
+112 ETPFAS
-118 ASIGQTHRATLKDG
+118 ASIGQTHRAILKDG
-132 TKVVVKIQHPEVS
+132 TKVVVKIQHPEVAR
-145 QLIATDLALFRLA
+145 LIATDLALFRLA
-158 LKMTKFT
+158 LRMTKFT
-165 PDIGAINPKDIFNE
+165 PDIGAVNPREIFNE
-179 IRSSLLKEINTEIE
+179 IRTSLLNEINTEIE
-193 IANGQEFYRLNNNDG
+193 IANGQEFYHYNNNDG
-208 IITVPKVFAQFSAP
+208 IIRVPKVYKQYSAQ
-222 KILVNSS
+222 KVLVNSS
-229 MPGKSIKNYLAIP
+229 MPGKSIKNYLAQPI
-242 LSKDPQEAAN
+242 SKDLAVAES
-252 QKAERKYIAQVL
+252 QKAERKYLAQVL

-286 ILFYRLTKDD
+286 ILFYRLKEGD
-296 PNYQEEQSKK
+296 PNYQENQAKEAFS
-306 RYRYE
+306 YE
-311 FKGNEIVWAKRTPLP
+311 FHGNKVVWAKRQPLP

-340 LTPSMVDGI
+340 LTPSMIDGI

-356 NTKDARQ
+356 NTKDIRQ

-409 SIIGL
+409 SVIGL

-421 MKAEITLLVKAFGSL
+421 MKAEVTLLVKAFGSL

-455 LGKSYLKHKFN
+455 LGKAYLKRKFN
-466 LKNNLEDL
+466 FKTSLEDL
-474 SLDTLQSIKAY
+474 SFDTLQSLKAT
-485 SQLPFKASEFFD
+485 SQLPTKASKFFD
-497 IVNSGQTRFS
+497 VVSSGQTRFS

-527 IVALV
+527 IIALV
-532 LSAIILASSLLV
+532 LAAIILASSLLV
-544 EGSADHPA
+544 EGSANHPA

-566 LVVILV
+566 LVALLI
-572 LDDIHKRFKKRKNKH
+572 LDDLHKRFKKRKRK
-587 K
+587 

>member
-1 MTNPNSTNLTRGSRR
+1 MTRPDSSNNLTRGSRR

-27 SHNVI
+27 NHNVI
-32 TNFINQKNPREV
+32 TNFINQRNPREV

-66 DLISPAFITEMRQ
+66 DLISPAFIAEMRQ
-79 LQDNVQVDD
+79 LQDNVEVDD
-88 FSSVK
+88 FASVK
-93 ATFEKQT
+93 ATFEEQT
-100 GKKISEVFSSFD
+100 GKKLSEVFSFFD
-112 EQPFAS
+112 ETPFAS
-118 ASIGQTHRATLKDG
+118 ASIGQTHRASLKDG
-132 TKVVVKIQHPEVS
+132 TKVVVKIQHPEVAR
-145 QLIATDLALFRLA
+145 LIATDLALFRLA
-158 LKMTKFT
+158 LRMTKFT
-165 PDIGAINPKDIFNE
+165 PDIGAINPREIFNE
-179 IRSSLLKEINTEIE
+179 IRTSLLNEINTEIE
-193 IANGQEFYRLNNNDG
+193 IENGQEFYHYNNNDG
-208 IITVPKVFAQFSAP
+208 IIRVPKVYKQYSAQ
-222 KILVNSS
+222 KVLVNSS
-229 MPGKSIKNYLAIP
+229 MPGKSIKNYLAQPI
-242 LSKDPQEAAN
+242 SKDLAVAES
-252 QKAERKYIAQVL
+252 QKAERKYLAQVL

-286 ILFYRLTKDD
+286 ILFYRLKEGD
-296 PNYQEEQSKK
+296 PNYQENQAKEAFS
-306 RYRYE
+306 YE
-311 FKGNEIVWAKRTPLP
+311 FHGNKVVWAKRQPLP

-340 LTPSMVDGI
+340 LTPSMIDGI

-356 NTKDARQ
+356 NTKDIRQ

-409 SIIGL
+409 SVIGL

-421 MKAEITLLVKAFGSL
+421 MKAEVTLLVKAFGSL

-455 LGKSYLKHKFN
+455 LGKAYLKRKFN
-466 LKNNLEDL
+466 LKTSLEDL
-474 SLDTLQSIKAY
+474 SFDTLQSLKAT
-485 SQLPFKASEFFD
+485 SQLPTKASKFFD
-497 IVNSGQTRFS
+497 VVSSGQTRFS

-527 IVALV
+527 IIALV
-532 LSAIILASSLLV
+532 LAAIILASSLLV
-544 EGSADHPA
+544 EGSANHPA

-566 LVVILV
+566 LVALLI
-572 LDDIHKRFKKRKNKH
+572 LDDLHKRFKKRKRK
-587 K
+587 

>member
-1 MTNPNSTNLTRGSRR
+1 MTRPDSSNNLTRGSRR

-27 SHNVI
+27 NHNVI
-32 TNFINQKNPREV
+32 TNFINQRNPREV

-66 DLISPAFITEMRQ
+66 DLISPAFIAEMRQ
-79 LQDNVQVDD
+79 LQDNVEVDD
-88 FSSVK
+88 FASVK
-93 ATFEKQT
+93 ATFEEQT
-100 GKKISEVFSSFD
+100 GKKLSEVFSFFD
-112 EQPFAS
+112 ETPFAS
-118 ASIGQTHRATLKDG
+118 ASIGQTHRAILKDG
-132 TKVVVKIQHPEVS
+132 TKVVVKIQHPEVAR
-145 QLIATDLALFRLA
+145 LIATDLALFRLA
-158 LKMTKFT
+158 LRMTKFT
-165 PDIGAINPKDIFNE
+165 PDIGAINPREIFNE
-179 IRSSLLKEINTEIE
+179 IRTSLLNEINTEIE
-193 IANGQEFYRLNNNDG
+193 IENGQEFYHYNNNDG
-208 IITVPKVFAQFSAP
+208 IIRVPKVYKQYSAQ
-222 KILVNSS
+222 KVLVNSS
-229 MPGKSIKNYLAIP
+229 MPGKSIKNYLAQPI
-242 LSKDPQEAAN
+242 SKDLAVAES
-252 QKAERKYIAQVL
+252 QKAERKYLAQVL

-286 ILFYRLTKDD
+286 ILFYRLKEGD
-296 PNYQEEQSKK
+296 PNYQENQAKEAFS
-306 RYRYE
+306 YE
-311 FKGNEIVWAKRTPLP
+311 FHGNKVVWAKRQPLP

-340 LTPSMVDGI
+340 LTPSMIDGI

-356 NTKDARQ
+356 NTKDIRQ

-378 DSEDFYEELGLF
+378 DSEDFYEELGVF

-409 SIIGL
+409 SVIGL

-421 MKAEITLLVKAFGSL
+421 MKAEVTLLVKAFGSL

-455 LGKSYLKHKFN
+455 LGKAYLKRKFN
-466 LKNNLEDL
+466 LKTSLEDL
-474 SLDTLQSIKAY
+474 SFDTLQSLKAT
-485 SQLPFKASEFFD
+485 SQLPTKASKFFD
-497 IVNSGQTRFS
+497 VVSSGQTRFS

-527 IVALV
+527 IIALV
-532 LSAIILASSLLV
+532 LAAIILASSLLV
-544 EGSADHPA
+544 EGSANHPA

-566 LVVILV
+566 LVALLI
-572 LDDIHKRFKKRKNKH
+572 LDDLHKRFKKRKRK
-587 K
+587 

>member
-1 MTNPNSTNLTRGSRR
+1 MTRPDSSNNLTRGSRR

-27 SHNVI
+27 NHNVI
-32 TNFINQKNPREV
+32 TNFINQRNPREV

-66 DLISPAFITEMRQ
+66 DLISPAFIAEMRQ
-79 LQDNVQVDD
+79 LQDNVEVDD
-88 FSSVK
+88 FASVK
-93 ATFEKQT
+93 ATFEEQT
-100 GKKISEVFSSFD
+100 GKKLSEVFSFFD
-112 EQPFAS
+112 ETPFAS
-118 ASIGQTHRATLKDG
+118 ASIGQTHRASLKDG
-132 TKVVVKIQHPEVS
+132 TKVVVKIQHPEVAR
-145 QLIATDLALFRLA
+145 LIATDLALFRLA
-158 LKMTKFT
+158 LRMTKFT
-165 PDIGAINPKDIFNE
+165 PDIGAINPQEIFNE
-179 IRSSLLKEINTEIE
+179 IRTSLLNEINTEIE
-193 IANGQEFYRLNNNDG
+193 IENGQEFYHYNNNDG
-208 IITVPKVFAQFSAP
+208 IIRVPKVYKQYSAQ
-222 KILVNSS
+222 KVLVNSS
-229 MPGKSIKNYLAIP
+229 MPGKSIKNYLAQPI
-242 LSKDPQEAAN
+242 SKDLAVAES
-252 QKAERKYIAQVL
+252 QKAERKYLAQVL

-286 ILFYRLTKDD
+286 ILFYRLKEGD
-296 PNYQEEQSKK
+296 PNYQENQAKEAFS
-306 RYRYE
+306 YE
-311 FKGNEIVWAKRTPLP
+311 FHGNKVVWAKRQPLP

-340 LTPSMVDGI
+340 LTPSMIDGI

-356 NTKDARQ
+356 NTKDIRQ

-409 SIIGL
+409 SVIGL

-421 MKAEITLLVKAFGSL
+421 MKAEVTLLVKAFGSL

-455 LGKSYLKHKFN
+455 LGKAYLKRKFN
-466 LKNNLEDL
+466 LKTSLEDL
-474 SLDTLQSIKAY
+474 SFDTLQSLKAT
-485 SQLPFKASEFFD
+485 SQLPTKASKFFD
-497 IVNSGQTRFS
+497 VVSSGQTRFS

-527 IVALV
+527 IIALV
-532 LSAIILASSLLV
+532 LAAIILASSLLV
-544 EGSADHPA
+544 EGSANHPA

-566 LVVILV
+566 LVALLI
-572 LDDIHKRFKKRKNKH
+572 LDDLHKRFKKRKRK
-587 K
+587 

>member
-1 MTNPNSTNLTRGSRR
+1 MTRPYSSNNLTRGSRR

-27 SHNVI
+27 NHNVI
-32 TNFINQKNPREV
+32 TNFINQRNPREV

-66 DLISPAFITEMRQ
+66 DLISPAFIAEMRQ
-79 LQDNVQVDD
+79 LQDNVEVDD
-88 FSSVK
+88 FASVK
-93 ATFEKQT
+93 TTFEEQT
-100 GKKISEVFSSFD
+100 GKKLNEVFSFFD
-112 EQPFAS
+112 ETPFAS
-118 ASIGQTHRATLKDG
+118 ASIGQTHRAILKDG
-132 TKVVVKIQHPEVS
+132 TKVVVKIQHPEVAR
-145 QLIATDLALFRLA
+145 LIATDLALFRLA
-158 LKMTKFT
+158 LRMTKFT
-165 PDIGAINPKDIFNE
+165 PDIGAVNPREIFNE
-179 IRSSLLKEINTEIE
+179 IRTSLLNEINTEIE
-193 IANGQEFYRLNNNDG
+193 IENGQEFYHYNNNDG
-208 IITVPKVFAQFSAP
+208 IIRVPKVYKQYSAQ
-222 KILVNSS
+222 KVLVNSS
-229 MPGKSIKNYLAIP
+229 MPGKSIKNYLAQPI
-242 LSKDPQEAAN
+242 SKDLAVAES
-252 QKAERKYIAQVL
+252 QKAERKYLAQVL

-286 ILFYRLTKDD
+286 ILFYRLKEGD
-296 PNYQEEQSKK
+296 PNYQENQAKEAFS
-306 RYRYE
+306 YE
-311 FKGNEIVWAKRTPLP
+311 FHGNKVVWAKRQPLP

-340 LTPSMVDGI
+340 LTPSMIDGI

-356 NTKDARQ
+356 NTKDIRQ

-409 SIIGL
+409 SVIGL

-421 MKAEITLLVKAFGSL
+421 MKAEVTLLVKAFGSL

-455 LGKSYLKHKFN
+455 LGKAYLKRKFN
-466 LKNNLEDL
+466 LKTSLEDL
-474 SLDTLQSIKAY
+474 SFDTLQSLKAT
-485 SQLPFKASEFFD
+485 SQLPTKASKFFD
-497 IVNSGQTRFS
+497 VVSSGQTRFS

-527 IVALV
+527 IIALV
-532 LSAIILASSLLV
+532 LAAIILASSLLV
-544 EGSADHPA
+544 EGSANHPA

-566 LVVILV
+566 LVALLI
-572 LDDIHKRFKKRKNKH
+572 LDDLHKRFKKRKRK
-587 K
+587 

>member
-1 MTNPNSTNLTRGSRR
+1 MTRPDSSNNLTRGSRR

-27 SHNVI
+27 NHNVI
-32 TNFINQKNPREV
+32 TNFINQRNPREV

-66 DLISPAFITEMRQ
+66 DLISPAFIAEMRQ
-79 LQDNVQVDD
+79 LQDNVEVDD
-88 FSSVK
+88 FASVK
-93 ATFEKQT
+93 ATFEEQT
-100 GKKISEVFSSFD
+100 GKKLSEVFSFFD
-112 EQPFAS
+112 ETPFAS
-118 ASIGQTHRATLKDG
+118 ASIGQTHRAILKDG
-132 TKVVVKIQHPEVS
+132 TKVVVKIQHPEVAR
-145 QLIATDLALFRLA
+145 LIATDLALFRLA
-158 LKMTKFT
+158 LRMTKFT
-165 PDIGAINPKDIFNE
+165 PDIGAINPREIFNE
-179 IRSSLLKEINTEIE
+179 IRTSLLNEINTEIE
-193 IANGQEFYRLNNNDG
+193 IENGQEFYHYNNNDG
-208 IITVPKVFAQFSAP
+208 IIRVPKVYKQYSAQ
-222 KILVNSS
+222 KVLVNSS
-229 MPGKSIKNYLAIP
+229 MPGKSIKNYLAQPI
-242 LSKDPQEAAN
+242 SKDLAVAES
-252 QKAERKYIAQVL
+252 QKAERKYLAQVL

-286 ILFYRLTKDD
+286 ILFYRLKEGD
-296 PNYQEEQSKK
+296 PNYQENQAKEAFS
-306 RYRYE
+306 YE
-311 FKGNEIVWAKRTPLP
+311 FHGNKVVWAKRQPLP

-340 LTPSMVDGI
+340 LTPSMIDGI

-356 NTKDARQ
+356 NTKDIRQ

-409 SIIGL
+409 SVIGL

-421 MKAEITLLVKAFGSL
+421 MKAEVTLLVKAFGSL

-455 LGKSYLKHKFN
+455 LGKAYLKRKFN
-466 LKNNLEDL
+466 LKTSLEDL
-474 SLDTLQSIKAY
+474 SFDTLQSLKAT
-485 SQLPFKASEFFD
+485 SQLPTKASKFFD
-497 IVNSGQTRFS
+497 VVSSGQTRFS

-527 IVALV
+527 IIALV
-532 LSAIILASSLLV
+532 LAAIILASSLLV
-544 EGSADHPA
+544 EGSANHPA

-566 LVVILV
+566 LVALLV
-572 LDDIHKRFKKRKNKH
+572 LDDLHKRFKKRKRK
-587 K
+587 

>member
-1 MTNPNSTNLTRGSRR
+1 MTRPDSSNNLTRGSRR

-27 SHNVI
+27 NHNVI
-32 TNFINQKNPREV
+32 TNFINQRNPRDV

-66 DLISPAFITEMRQ
+66 DLISPAFIAEMRQ
-79 LQDNVQVDD
+79 LQDNVEVDD
-88 FSSVK
+88 FASVK
-93 ATFEKQT
+93 ATFEEQT
-100 GKKISEVFSSFD
+100 GKKLSEVFSFFD
-112 EQPFAS
+112 ETPFAS
-118 ASIGQTHRATLKDG
+118 ASIGQTHRAILKDG
-132 TKVVVKIQHPEVS
+132 TKVVVKIQHPEVAR
-145 QLIATDLALFRLA
+145 LIATDLALFRLA
-158 LKMTKFT
+158 LRMTKFT
-165 PDIGAINPKDIFNE
+165 PDIGAINPREIFNE
-179 IRSSLLKEINTEIE
+179 IRTSLLNEINTEIE
-193 IANGQEFYRLNNNDG
+193 IENGQEFYHYNNNDG
-208 IITVPKVFAQFSAP
+208 IIRVPKVYKQYSAQ
-222 KILVNSS
+222 KVLVNSS
-229 MPGKSIKNYLAIP
+229 MPGKSIKNYLAQPI
-242 LSKDPQEAAN
+242 SKDLAVAES
-252 QKAERKYIAQVL
+252 QKAERKYLAQVL

-286 ILFYRLTKDD
+286 ILFYRLKEGD
-296 PNYQEEQSKK
+296 PNYQENQAKEAFS
-306 RYRYE
+306 YE
-311 FKGNEIVWAKRTPLP
+311 FHGNKVVWAKRQHLP

-340 LTPSMVDGI
+340 LTPSMIDGI

-356 NTKDARQ
+356 NTKDIRQ

-409 SIIGL
+409 SVIGL

-421 MKAEITLLVKAFGSL
+421 MKAEVTLLVKAFGSL

-455 LGKSYLKHKFN
+455 LGKAYLKRKFN
-466 LKNNLEDL
+466 LKTSLEDL
-474 SLDTLQSIKAY
+474 SFDTLQSLKAT
-485 SQLPFKASEFFD
+485 SQLPTKASKFFD
-497 IVNSGQTRFS
+497 VVSSGQTRFS

-527 IVALV
+527 IIALV
-532 LSAIILASSLLV
+532 LAAIILASSLLV
-544 EGSADHPA
+544 EGSANHPA

-566 LVVILV
+566 LVALLI
-572 LDDIHKRFKKRKNKH
+572 LDDLHKRFKKRKRK
-587 K
+587 

>member
-1 MTNPNSTNLTRGSRR
+1 MTRPDSSNNLTRGSRR

-27 SHNVI
+27 NHNVI
-32 TNFINQKNPREV
+32 TNFINQRNPREV

-66 DLISPAFITEMRQ
+66 DLISPAFIAEMRQ
-79 LQDNVQVDD
+79 LQDNVEVDD
-88 FSSVK
+88 FASVK
-93 ATFEKQT
+93 ATFEEQT
-100 GKKISEVFSSFD
+100 GKKLNEVFSFFD
-112 EQPFAS
+112 ETPFAS
-118 ASIGQTHRATLKDG
+118 ASIGQTHRASLKNG
-132 TKVVVKIQHPEVS
+132 TKVVVKIQHPEVAR
-145 QLIATDLALFRLA
+145 LIATDLALFRLA
-158 LKMTKFT
+158 LRMTKFT
-165 PDIGAINPKDIFNE
+165 PDIGAINPREIFNE
-179 IRSSLLKEINTEIE
+179 IRTSLLNEINTEIE
-193 IANGQEFYRLNNNDG
+193 IENGQEFYHYNNNDG
-208 IITVPKVFAQFSAP
+208 IIRVPKVYKQYSAQ
-222 KILVNSS
+222 KVLVNSS
-229 MPGKSIKNYLAIP
+229 MPGKSIKNYLAQPI
-242 LSKDPQEAAN
+242 SKDLAVAES
-252 QKAERKYIAQVL
+252 QKAERKYLAQVL

-286 ILFYRLTKDD
+286 ILFYRLKEGD
-296 PNYQEEQSKK
+296 PNYQENQAKEAFS
-306 RYRYE
+306 YE
-311 FKGNEIVWAKRTPLP
+311 FHGNKVVWAKRQPLP

-340 LTPSMVDGI
+340 LTPSMIDGI

-356 NTKDARQ
+356 NTKDIRQ

-409 SIIGL
+409 SVIGL

-421 MKAEITLLVKAFGSL
+421 MKAEVTLLVKAFGSL

-455 LGKSYLKHKFN
+455 LGKAYLKRKFN
-466 LKNNLEDL
+466 LKTSLEDL
-474 SLDTLQSIKAY
+474 SFDTLQSLKAT
-485 SQLPFKASEFFD
+485 SQLPTKASKFFD
-497 IVNSGQTRFS
+497 VVSSGQTRFS

-527 IVALV
+527 IIALV
-532 LSAIILASSLLV
+532 LAAIILASSLLV
-544 EGSADHPA
+544 EGSANHPA

-566 LVVILV
+566 LVALLV
-572 LDDIHKRFKKRKNKH
+572 LDDLHKRFKKRKRK
-587 K
+587 

>member
-1 MTNPNSTNLTRGSRR
+1 MTRPDSSNNLTRGSRR

-27 SHNVI
+27 NHNVI
-32 TNFINQKNPREV
+32 TNFINQRNPREV

-66 DLISPAFITEMRQ
+66 DLISPAFIAEMRQ
-79 LQDNVQVDD
+79 LQDNVEVDD
-88 FSSVK
+88 FASVK
-93 ATFEKQT
+93 ATFEEQT
-100 GKKISEVFSSFD
+100 GKKLNEVFSFFD
-112 EQPFAS
+112 ETPFAS
-118 ASIGQTHRATLKDG
+118 ASIGQTHRASLKDG
-132 TKVVVKIQHPEVS
+132 TKVVVKIQHPEVAR
-145 QLIATDLALFRLA
+145 LIATDLALFRLA
-158 LKMTKFT
+158 LRMTKFT
-165 PDIGAINPKDIFNE
+165 PDIGAINPREIFNE
-179 IRSSLLKEINTEIE
+179 IRTSLLNEINTEIE
-193 IANGQEFYRLNNNDG
+193 IENGQDFYHYNNNDG
-208 IITVPKVFAQFSAP
+208 IIRVPKVYKQYSAQ
-222 KILVNSS
+222 KVLVNSS
-229 MPGKSIKNYLAIP
+229 MPGKSIKNYLAQPI
-242 LSKDPQEAAN
+242 SKDLAVAES
-252 QKAERKYIAQVL
+252 QKAERKYLAQVL

-286 ILFYRLTKDD
+286 ILFYRLKEGD
-296 PNYQEEQSKK
+296 PNYQENQAKEAFS
-306 RYRYE
+306 YE
-311 FKGNEIVWAKRTPLP
+311 FHGNKVVWAKRQPLP

-340 LTPSMVDGI
+340 LTPSMIDGI

-356 NTKDARQ
+356 NTKDIRQ

-409 SIIGL
+409 SVIGL

-421 MKAEITLLVKAFGSL
+421 MKAEVTLLVKAFGSL

-455 LGKSYLKHKFN
+455 LGKAYLKRKFN
-466 LKNNLEDL
+466 LKTSLEDL
-474 SLDTLQSIKAY
+474 SFDTLQSLKAT
-485 SQLPFKASEFFD
+485 SQLPTKASKFFD
-497 IVNSGQTRFS
+497 VVSSGQTRFS

-527 IVALV
+527 IIALV
-532 LSAIILASSLLV
+532 LAAIILASSLLV
-544 EGSADHPA
+544 EGSANHPA

-566 LVVILV
+566 LVALLI
-572 LDDIHKRFKKRKNKH
+572 LDDLHKRFKKRKRK
-587 K
+587 

>member
-1 MTNPNSTNLTRGSRR
+1 MTRPDSSNNLTRGSRR

-27 SHNVI
+27 NHNVI
-32 TNFINQKNPREV
+32 TNFIDQRNPREV

-66 DLISPAFITEMRQ
+66 DLISPAFIAEMRQ
-79 LQDNVQVDD
+79 LQDNVEVDD
-88 FSSVK
+88 FASVK
-93 ATFEKQT
+93 ATFEEQT
-100 GKKISEVFSSFD
+100 GKKLSEVFSFFD
-112 EQPFAS
+112 ETPFAS
-118 ASIGQTHRATLKDG
+118 ASIGQTHRAILKDG
-132 TKVVVKIQHPEVS
+132 TKVVVKIQHPEVAR
-145 QLIATDLALFRLA
+145 LIATDLALFRLA
-158 LKMTKFT
+158 LRMTKFT
-165 PDIGAINPKDIFNE
+165 PDIGAINPREIFNE
-179 IRSSLLKEINTEIE
+179 IRTSLLNEINTEIE
-193 IANGQEFYRLNNNDG
+193 IENGQEFYHYNNNDG
-208 IITVPKVFAQFSAP
+208 IIRVPKVYKQYSAQ
-222 KILVNSS
+222 KVLVNSS
-229 MPGKSIKNYLAIP
+229 MPGKSIKNYLAQPI
-242 LSKDPQEAAN
+242 SKDLAVAES
-252 QKAERKYIAQVL
+252 QKAERKYLAQVL

-286 ILFYRLTKDD
+286 ILFYRLKEGD
-296 PNYQEEQSKK
+296 PNYQENQAKEAFS
-306 RYRYE
+306 YE
-311 FKGNEIVWAKRTPLP
+311 FHGNKVVWAKRQPLP

-340 LTPSMVDGI
+340 LTPSMIDGI

-356 NTKDARQ
+356 NTKDIRQ

-372 NQTGPV
+372 NQIGPV

-409 SIIGL
+409 SVIGL

-421 MKAEITLLVKAFGSL
+421 MKAEVTLLVKAFGSL

-455 LGKSYLKHKFN
+455 LGKAYLKRKFN
-466 LKNNLEDL
+466 LKTSLEDL
-474 SLDTLQSIKAY
+474 SFDTLQSLKAT
-485 SQLPFKASEFFD
+485 SQLPTKASKFFD
-497 IVNSGQTRFS
+497 VVSSGQTRFS

-527 IVALV
+527 IIALV
-532 LSAIILASSLLV
+532 LAAIILASSLLV
-544 EGSADHPA
+544 EGSANHPA

-566 LVVILV
+566 LVALLI
-572 LDDIHKRFKKRKNKH
+572 LDDLHKRFKKRKRK
-587 K
+587 

>member
-1 MTNPNSTNLTRGSRR
+1 MTRPDSSNNLTRGSRR

-27 SHNVI
+27 NHNVI
-32 TNFINQKNPREV
+32 TNFINQRNPREV

-66 DLISPAFITEMRQ
+66 DLISPAFIAEMRQ
-79 LQDNVQVDD
+79 LQDNVEVDD
-88 FSSVK
+88 FASVK
-93 ATFEKQT
+93 ATFEEQT
-100 GKKISEVFSSFD
+100 GKKLSEVFSFFD
-112 EQPFAS
+112 ETPFAS
-118 ASIGQTHRATLKDG
+118 ASIGQTHRASLKDG
-132 TKVVVKIQHPEVS
+132 TKVVVKIQHPEVAR
-145 QLIATDLALFRLA
+145 LIATDLALFRLA
-158 LKMTKFT
+158 LRMTKFT
-165 PDIGAINPKDIFNE
+165 PDIGAINPREIFNE
-179 IRSSLLKEINTEIE
+179 IRTSLLNEINTEIE
-193 IANGQEFYRLNNNDG
+193 IANGQEFYHYNNNDG
-208 IITVPKVFAQFSAP
+208 IIRVPKVYKQYSAQ
-222 KILVNSS
+222 KVLVNSS
-229 MPGKSIKNYLAIP
+229 MPGKSIKNYLAQPI
-242 LSKDPQEAAN
+242 SKDLAVAES
-252 QKAERKYIAQVL
+252 QKAERKYLAQVL

-286 ILFYRLTKDD
+286 ILFYRLKEGD
-296 PNYQEEQSKK
+296 PNYQENQAKEAFS
-306 RYRYE
+306 YE
-311 FKGNEIVWAKRTPLP
+311 FHGNKVVWAKRQPLP

-340 LTPSMVDGI
+340 LTPSMIDGI

-356 NTKDARQ
+356 NTKDIRQ

-409 SIIGL
+409 SVIGL

-421 MKAEITLLVKAFGSL
+421 MKAEVTLLVKAFGSL

-455 LGKSYLKHKFN
+455 LGKAYLKRKFN
-466 LKNNLEDL
+466 LKTSLEDL
-474 SLDTLQSIKAY
+474 SFDTLQSLKAT
-485 SQLPFKASEFFD
+485 SQLPTKASKFFD
-497 IVNSGQTRFS
+497 VVSSGQTRFS

-527 IVALV
+527 IIALV
-532 LSAIILASSLLV
+532 LAAIILASSLLV
-544 EGSADHPA
+544 EGSANHPA

-566 LVVILV
+566 LVALLV
-572 LDDIHKRFKKRKNKH
+572 LDDLHKRFKKRKRK
-587 K
+587 

>member
-1 MTNPNSTNLTRGSRR
+1 MTRPDSSNNLTRGSRR

-27 SHNVI
+27 NHNVI
-32 TNFINQKNPREV
+32 TNFINQRNPREV

-66 DLISPAFITEMRQ
+66 DLISPAFIAEMRQ
-79 LQDNVQVDD
+79 LQDNVEVDD
-88 FSSVK
+88 FASVK
-93 ATFEKQT
+93 ATFEEQT
-100 GKKISEVFSSFD
+100 GKKLSEVFSFFD
-112 EQPFAS
+112 ETPFAS
-118 ASIGQTHRATLKDG
+118 ASIGQTHRAILKDG
-132 TKVVVKIQHPEVS
+132 TKVVVKIQHPEVAR
-145 QLIATDLALFRLA
+145 LIATDLALFRLA
-158 LKMTKFT
+158 LRMTKFT
-165 PDIGAINPKDIFNE
+165 PDIGAINPREIFNE
-179 IRSSLLKEINTEIE
+179 IRTSLLNEINTEIE
-193 IANGQEFYRLNNNDG
+193 IENGQEFYHYNNNNG
-208 IITVPKVFAQFSAP
+208 IIRVPKVYKQYSAQ
-222 KILVNSS
+222 KVLVNSS
-229 MPGKSIKNYLAIP
+229 MPGKSIKNYLAQPI
-242 LSKDPQEAAN
+242 SKDLAVAES
-252 QKAERKYIAQVL
+252 QKAERKYLAQVL

-286 ILFYRLTKDD
+286 ILFYRLKEGD
-296 PNYQEEQSKK
+296 PNYQENQAKEAFS
-306 RYRYE
+306 YE
-311 FKGNEIVWAKRTPLP
+311 FHGNKVVWAKRQPLP

-340 LTPSMVDGI
+340 LTPSMIDGI

-356 NTKDARQ
+356 NTKDIRQ

-409 SIIGL
+409 SVIGL

-421 MKAEITLLVKAFGSL
+421 MKAEVTLLVKAFGSL

-455 LGKSYLKHKFN
+455 LGKAYLKRKFN
-466 LKNNLEDL
+466 LKTSLEDL
-474 SLDTLQSIKAY
+474 SFDTLQSLKAT
-485 SQLPFKASEFFD
+485 SQLPTKASKFFD
-497 IVNSGQTRFS
+497 VISSGQTRFS

-527 IVALV
+527 IIALV
-532 LSAIILASSLLV
+532 LAAIILASSLLV
-544 EGSADHPA
+544 EGSANHPA

-566 LVVILV
+566 LVALLI
-572 LDDIHKRFKKRKNKH
+572 LDDLHKRFKKRKRK
-587 K
+587 

>member
-1 MTNPNSTNLTRGSRR
+1 MTRPDSSNNLTRGSRR

-27 SHNVI
+27 NHNVI
-32 TNFINQKNPREV
+32 TNFINQRNPREV
-44 RLAFQELGP
+44 RMAFQELGP

-66 DLISPAFITEMRQ
+66 DLISPAFIAEMRQ
-79 LQDNVQVDD
+79 LQDNVEVDD
-88 FSSVK
+88 FASVK
-93 ATFEKQT
+93 ATFEEQT
-100 GKKISEVFSSFD
+100 GKKLSEVFSFFD
-112 EQPFAS
+112 ETPFAS
-118 ASIGQTHRATLKDG
+118 ASIGQTHRAILKDG
-132 TKVVVKIQHPEVS
+132 TKVVVKIQHPEVAR
-145 QLIATDLALFRLA
+145 LIATDLALFRLA
-158 LKMTKFT
+158 LRMTKFT
-165 PDIGAINPKDIFNE
+165 PDIGAVNPREIFNE
-179 IRSSLLKEINTEIE
+179 IRTSLLNEINTEIE
-193 IANGQEFYRLNNNDG
+193 IANGQEFYHYNNNDG
-208 IITVPKVFAQFSAP
+208 IIRVPKVYKQYSAQ
-222 KILVNSS
+222 KVLVNSS
-229 MPGKSIKNYLAIP
+229 MPGKSIKNYLAQPISQD
-242 LSKDPQEAAN
+242 LAVAES
-252 QKAERKYIAQVL
+252 QKAERKYLAQVL

-286 ILFYRLTKDD
+286 ILFYRLKEDD
-296 PNYQEEQSKK
+296 PNYQEDQAKEAFS
-306 RYRYE
+306 YE
-311 FKGNEIVWAKRTPLP
+311 FHGNKVVWAKRQPLP

-340 LTPSMVDGI
+340 LTPSMIDGI

-356 NTKDARQ
+356 NTKDIRQ

-409 SIIGL
+409 SVIGL

-421 MKAEITLLVKAFGSL
+421 MKAEVTLLVKAFGSL

-455 LGKSYLKHKFN
+455 LGKAYLKRKFN
-466 LKNNLEDL
+466 LKTSLEDL
-474 SLDTLQSIKAY
+474 SFDTLQSLKAT
-485 SQLPFKASEFFD
+485 SQLPTKASKFFD
-497 IVNSGQTRFS
+497 VVSSGQTRFS

-527 IVALV
+527 IIALV
-532 LSAIILASSLLV
+532 LAAIILASSLLV
-544 EGSADHPA
+544 EGSANHPA

-560 YIVAIV
+560 YIVAII
-566 LVVILV
+566 LVALLV
-572 LDDIHKRFKKRKNKH
+572 LDDLHKRFKKRKRK
-587 K
+587 

>member
-1 MTNPNSTNLTRGSRR
+1 MTRPDSSNNLTRGSRR

-27 SHNVI
+27 NHNVI
-32 TNFINQKNPREV
+32 TNFINQRNPREV

-66 DLISPAFITEMRQ
+66 DLISPAFIAEMRQ
-79 LQDNVQVDD
+79 LQDNVEVDD
-88 FSSVK
+88 FASVK
-93 ATFEKQT
+93 TTFEEQT
-100 GKKISEVFSSFD
+100 GKKLNEVFSFFD
-112 EQPFAS
+112 ETPFAS
-118 ASIGQTHRATLKDG
+118 ASIGQTHRASLKDG
-132 TKVVVKIQHPEVS
+132 TKVVVKIQHPEVAR
-145 QLIATDLALFRLA
+145 LIATDLALFRLA
-158 LKMTKFT
+158 LRMTKFT
-165 PDIGAINPKDIFNE
+165 PDIGAINPREIFNE
-179 IRSSLLKEINTEIE
+179 IRTSLLNEINTEIE
-193 IANGQEFYRLNNNDG
+193 IENGQEFYHYNNNDG
-208 IITVPKVFAQFSAP
+208 IIRVPKVYKQYSAQ
-222 KILVNSS
+222 KVLVNSS
-229 MPGKSIKNYLAIP
+229 MPGKSIKNYLAQPI
-242 LSKDPQEAAN
+242 SKDLAVAES
-252 QKAERKYIAQVL
+252 QKAERKYLAQVL

-286 ILFYRLTKDD
+286 ILFYRLKEGD
-296 PNYQEEQSKK
+296 PNYQENQAKEAFS
-306 RYRYE
+306 YE
-311 FKGNEIVWAKRTPLP
+311 FHGNKVVWAKRQPLP

-340 LTPSMVDGI
+340 LTPSMIDGI

-356 NTKDARQ
+356 NTKDIRQ

-409 SIIGL
+409 SVIGL

-421 MKAEITLLVKAFGSL
+421 MKAEVTLLVKAFGSL

-455 LGKSYLKHKFN
+455 LGKAYLKRKFN
-466 LKNNLEDL
+466 LKTSLEDL
-474 SLDTLQSIKAY
+474 SFDTLQSLKAT
-485 SQLPFKASEFFD
+485 SQLPTKASKFFD
-497 IVNSGQTRFS
+497 VVSSGQTRFS

-527 IVALV
+527 IIALV
-532 LSAIILASSLLV
+532 LAAIILASSLLV
-544 EGSADHPA
+544 EGSANHPA

-566 LVVILV
+566 LVALLV
-572 LDDIHKRFKKRKNKH
+572 LDDLHKRFKKRKRK
-587 K
+587 

>member
-1 MTNPNSTNLTRGSRR
+1 MTRPDSSNNLIRGSRR

-27 SHNVI
+27 NHNVI
-32 TNFINQKNPREV
+32 TNFINQRNPREV

-66 DLISPAFITEMRQ
+66 DLISPAFIAEMRQ
-79 LQDNVQVDD
+79 LQDNVEVDD
-88 FSSVK
+88 FASVK
-93 ATFEKQT
+93 ATFEEQT
-100 GKKISEVFSSFD
+100 GKKLSEVFSFFD
-112 EQPFAS
+112 ETPFAS
-118 ASIGQTHRATLKDG
+118 ASIGQTHRAILKDG
-132 TKVVVKIQHPEVS
+132 TKVVVKIQHPEVAR
-145 QLIATDLALFRLA
+145 LIATDLALFRLA
-158 LKMTKFT
+158 LRMTKFT
-165 PDIGAINPKDIFNE
+165 PDIGAINPREIFNE
-179 IRSSLLKEINTEIE
+179 IRTSLLNEINTEIE
-193 IANGQEFYRLNNNDG
+193 IENGQEFYHYNNNDG
-208 IITVPKVFAQFSAP
+208 IIRVPKVYKQYSAQ
-222 KILVNSS
+222 KVLVNSS
-229 MPGKSIKNYLAIP
+229 MPGKSIKNYLAQPI
-242 LSKDPQEAAN
+242 SKDLAVAES
-252 QKAERKYIAQVL
+252 QKAERKYLAQVL

-286 ILFYRLTKDD
+286 ILFYRLKEGD
-296 PNYQEEQSKK
+296 PNYQENQAKEAFS
-306 RYRYE
+306 YE
-311 FKGNEIVWAKRTPLP
+311 FHGNKVVWAKRQPLP

-340 LTPSMVDGI
+340 LTPSMIDGI

-356 NTKDARQ
+356 NTKDIRQ

-409 SIIGL
+409 SVIGL

-421 MKAEITLLVKAFGSL
+421 MKAEVTLLVKAFGSL

-455 LGKSYLKHKFN
+455 LGKAYLKRKFN
-466 LKNNLEDL
+466 LKTSLEDL
-474 SLDTLQSIKAY
+474 SFDTLQSLKAT
-485 SQLPFKASEFFD
+485 SQLPTKASKFFD
-497 IVNSGQTRFS
+497 VVSSGQTRFS

-527 IVALV
+527 IIALV
-532 LSAIILASSLLV
+532 LAAIILASSLLV
-544 EGSADHPA
+544 EGSANHPA

-566 LVVILV
+566 LVALLI
-572 LDDIHKRFKKRKNKH
+572 LDDLHKRFKKRKRK
-587 K
+587 

>member
-1 MTNPNSTNLTRGSRR
+1 MTRPDSSNNLTRGSRR

-27 SHNVI
+27 NHNVI
-32 TNFINQKNPREV
+32 TNFINQRNPREV

-66 DLISPAFITEMRQ
+66 DLISPAFIAEMRQ
-79 LQDNVQVDD
+79 LQDNVEVDD
-88 FSSVK
+88 FASVK
-93 ATFEKQT
+93 ATFEEQT
-100 GKKISEVFSSFD
+100 GKKLSEVFSFFD
-112 EQPFAS
+112 ETPFAS
-118 ASIGQTHRATLKDG
+118 ASIGQTHRASLKDG
-132 TKVVVKIQHPEVS
+132 TKVVVKIQHPEVAR
-145 QLIATDLALFRLA
+145 LIATDLALFRLA
-158 LKMTKFT
+158 LRMTKFT
-165 PDIGAINPKDIFNE
+165 PDIGAINPREIFNE
-179 IRSSLLKEINTEIE
+179 IRTSLLNEINTEIE
-193 IANGQEFYRLNNNDG
+193 IENGQEFYHYNNNDG
-208 IITVPKVFAQFSAP
+208 IIRVPKVYKQYSAQ
-222 KILVNSS
+222 KVLVNSS
-229 MPGKSIKNYLAIP
+229 MPGKSIKNYLAQPI
-242 LSKDPQEAAN
+242 SKDLAVAES
-252 QKAERKYIAQVL
+252 QKAERKYLAQVL

-286 ILFYRLTKDD
+286 ILFYRLKEGD
-296 PNYQEEQSKK
+296 PNYQENQAKEAFS
-306 RYRYE
+306 YE
-311 FKGNEIVWAKRTPLP
+311 FHGNKVVWAKRQPLP

-340 LTPSMVDGI
+340 LTPSMIDGI

-356 NTKDARQ
+356 NTKDIRQ

-409 SIIGL
+409 SVIGL

-421 MKAEITLLVKAFGSL
+421 MKAEVTLLVKAFGLL

-455 LGKSYLKHKFN
+455 LGKAYLKRKFN
-466 LKNNLEDL
+466 LKTSLEDL
-474 SLDTLQSIKAY
+474 SFDTLQSLKAT
-485 SQLPFKASEFFD
+485 SQLPTKASKFFD
-497 IVNSGQTRFS
+497 VVSSGQTRFS

-527 IVALV
+527 IIALV
-532 LSAIILASSLLV
+532 LAAIILASSLLV
-544 EGSADHPA
+544 EGSANHPA

-566 LVVILV
+566 LVALLI
-572 LDDIHKRFKKRKNKH
+572 LDDLHKRFKKRKRK
-587 K
+587 

>member
-1 MTNPNSTNLTRGSRR
+1 MTRPDSSNNLTRGSRR

-27 SHNVI
+27 NHNVI
-32 TNFINQKNPREV
+32 TNFINQRNPREV

-66 DLISPAFITEMRQ
+66 DLISPAFIAEMRQ
-79 LQDNVQVDD
+79 LQDNVEVDD
-88 FSSVK
+88 FASVK
-93 ATFEKQT
+93 ATFEEQT
-100 GKKISEVFSSFD
+100 GKKLSEVFSFFD
-112 EQPFAS
+112 ETPFAS
-118 ASIGQTHRATLKDG
+118 ASIGQTHRAILKDG
-132 TKVVVKIQHPEVS
+132 TKVVVKIQHPEVAR
-145 QLIATDLALFRLA
+145 LIATDLALFRLA
-158 LKMTKFT
+158 LRMTKFT
-165 PDIGAINPKDIFNE
+165 PDIGAINPREIFNE
-179 IRSSLLKEINTEIE
+179 IRTSLLNEINTEIE
-193 IANGQEFYRLNNNDG
+193 IENGQEFYHYNNNDG
-208 IITVPKVFAQFSAP
+208 IIRVPKVYKQYSAQ
-222 KILVNSS
+222 KVLVNSS
-229 MPGKSIKNYLAIP
+229 MPGKSIKNYLAQPI
-242 LSKDPQEAAN
+242 SKDLAVAES
-252 QKAERKYIAQVL
+252 QKAERKYLAQVL

-286 ILFYRLTKDD
+286 ILFYRLKEGD
-296 PNYQEEQSKK
+296 PNYQENQAKEAFS
-306 RYRYE
+306 YE
-311 FKGNEIVWAKRTPLP
+311 FHGNKVVWAKRQPLP

-340 LTPSMVDGI
+340 LTPSMIDGI

-356 NTKDARQ
+356 NTKDIRQ

-409 SIIGL
+409 SVIGL

-421 MKAEITLLVKAFGSL
+421 MKAEVTLLVKAFGSL

-455 LGKSYLKHKFN
+455 LGKAYLKRKFN
-466 LKNNLEDL
+466 LKTSLEDL
-474 SLDTLQSIKAY
+474 SFDTLQSLKAT
-485 SQLPFKASEFFD
+485 SQLPTKASKLFD
-497 IVNSGQTRFS
+497 VISSGQTRFS

-527 IVALV
+527 IIALV
-532 LSAIILASSLLV
+532 LAAIILASSLLV
-544 EGSADHPA
+544 EGSANHPA

-566 LVVILV
+566 LVALLI
-572 LDDIHKRFKKRKNKH
+572 LDDLHKRFKKRKRK
-587 K
+587 

>member
-1 MTNPNSTNLTRGSRR
+1 MTSPDSSNNLTRGSRR

-27 SHNVI
+27 NHNVI
-32 TNFINQKNPREV
+32 TNFINQRNPREV

-66 DLISPAFITEMRQ
+66 DLISPAFIAEMRQ
-79 LQDNVQVDD
+79 LQDNVEVDD
-88 FSSVK
+88 FASVK
-93 ATFEKQT
+93 ATFEEQT
-100 GKKISEVFSSFD
+100 GKKLSEVFSFFD
-112 EQPFAS
+112 ETPFAS
-118 ASIGQTHRATLKDG
+118 ASIGQTHRASLKDG
-132 TKVVVKIQHPEVS
+132 TKVVVKIQHPEVAR
-145 QLIATDLALFRLA
+145 LIATDLALFRLA
-158 LKMTKFT
+158 LRMTKFT
-165 PDIGAINPKDIFNE
+165 PDIGAINPREIFNE
-179 IRSSLLKEINTEIE
+179 IRTSLLNEINTEIE
-193 IANGQEFYRLNNNDG
+193 IENGQEFYHHNNNDG
-208 IITVPKVFAQFSAP
+208 IIRVPKVYKQYSAQ
-222 KILVNSS
+222 KVLVNSS
-229 MPGKSIKNYLAIP
+229 MPGKSIKNYLAQPI
-242 LSKDPQEAAN
+242 SKDLAVAES
-252 QKAERKYIAQVL
+252 QKAERKYLAQVL

-286 ILFYRLTKDD
+286 ILFYRLKEGD
-296 PNYQEEQSKK
+296 PNYQENQAKEAFS
-306 RYRYE
+306 YE
-311 FKGNEIVWAKRTPLP
+311 FHGNKVVWAKRQPLP

-340 LTPSMVDGI
+340 LTPSMIDGI

-356 NTKDARQ
+356 NTKDIRQ

-409 SIIGL
+409 SVIGL

-421 MKAEITLLVKAFGSL
+421 MKAEVTLLVKAFGSL

-455 LGKSYLKHKFN
+455 LGKAYLKRKFN
-466 LKNNLEDL
+466 LKTSLEDL
-474 SLDTLQSIKAY
+474 SFDTLQSLKAT
-485 SQLPFKASEFFD
+485 SQLPTKASKFFD
-497 IVNSGQTRFS
+497 VVSSGQTRFS

-527 IVALV
+527 IIALV
-532 LSAIILASSLLV
+532 LAAIILASSLLV
-544 EGSADHPA
+544 EGSANHPA

-566 LVVILV
+566 LVALLV
-572 LDDIHKRFKKRKNKH
+572 LDDLHKRFKKRKRK
-587 K
+587 

>member
-1 MTNPNSTNLTRGSRR
+1 MTRPDSSNNLTRGSRR

-27 SHNVI
+27 NHNVI
-32 TNFINQKNPREV
+32 TNFINQRNPREV

-66 DLISPAFITEMRQ
+66 DLISPAFIAEMRQ
-79 LQDNVQVDD
+79 LQDNVEVDD
-88 FSSVK
+88 FASVK
-93 ATFEKQT
+93 ATFEEQT
-100 GKKISEVFSSFD
+100 GKKLSEVFSFFD
-112 EQPFAS
+112 ETPFAS
-118 ASIGQTHRATLKDG
+118 ASIGQTHRAILKDG
-132 TKVVVKIQHPEVS
+132 TKVVVKIQHPEVAR
-145 QLIATDLALFRLA
+145 LIATDLALFRLA
-158 LKMTKFT
+158 LRMTKFT
-165 PDIGAINPKDIFNE
+165 PDIGAINPREIFNE
-179 IRSSLLKEINTEIE
+179 IRTSLLNEINTEIE
-193 IANGQEFYRLNNNDG
+193 IENGQEFYHYNNNDG
-208 IITVPKVFAQFSAP
+208 IIRVPKVYKQYSAQKA
-222 KILVNSS
+222 LVNSS
-229 MPGKSIKNYLAIP
+229 MPGKSIKNYLAQPISQD
-242 LSKDPQEAAN
+242 LAVAES
-252 QKAERKYIAQVL
+252 QKAERKYLAQVL

-286 ILFYRLTKDD
+286 ILFYRLKEGD
-296 PNYQEEQSKK
+296 PNYQENQAKEAFS
-306 RYRYE
+306 YE
-311 FKGNEIVWAKRTPLP
+311 FHGNKVVWAKRQPLP

-340 LTPSMVDGI
+340 LTPSMIDGI

-356 NTKDARQ
+356 NTKDIRQ

-372 NQTGPV
+372 NQIGPV

-409 SIIGL
+409 SVIGL

-421 MKAEITLLVKAFGSL
+421 MKAEVTLLVKAFGSL

-455 LGKSYLKHKFN
+455 LGKAYLKRKFN
-466 LKNNLEDL
+466 LKTSLEDL
-474 SLDTLQSIKAY
+474 SFDTLQSLKAT
-485 SQLPFKASEFFD
+485 SQLPTKASKFFD
-497 IVNSGQTRFS
+497 VVSSGQTRFS

-527 IVALV
+527 IIALV
-532 LSAIILASSLLV
+532 LAAIILASSLLV
-544 EGSADHPA
+544 EGSANHPA

-566 LVVILV
+566 LVALLI
-572 LDDIHKRFKKRKNKH
+572 LDDLHKRFKKRKRK
-587 K
+587 

>member
-1 MTNPNSTNLTRGSRR
+1 MTRPDSSNNLTRGSRR

-27 SHNVI
+27 NHNVI
-32 TNFINQKNPREV
+32 TNFINQRNPREV

-66 DLISPAFITEMRQ
+66 DLISPAFIAEMRQ
-79 LQDNVQVDD
+79 LQDNVEVDD
-88 FSSVK
+88 FASVK
-93 ATFEKQT
+93 ATFEEQT
-100 GKKISEVFSSFD
+100 GKKLNEVFSFFD
-112 EQPFAS
+112 ETPFAS
-118 ASIGQTHRATLKDG
+118 ASIGQTHRAILKDG
-132 TKVVVKIQHPEVS
+132 TKVVVKIQHPEVAR
-145 QLIATDLALFRLA
+145 LIATDLALFRLA
-158 LKMTKFT
+158 LRMTKFT
-165 PDIGAINPKDIFNE
+165 PDIGAINPREIFNE
-179 IRSSLLKEINTEIE
+179 IRTSLLNEINTEIE
-193 IANGQEFYRLNNNDG
+193 IANGQEFYHYNNNDG
-208 IITVPKVFAQFSAP
+208 IIRVPKVYKQYSAQ
-222 KILVNSS
+222 KVLVNSS
-229 MPGKSIKNYLAIP
+229 MPGKSIKNYLAQPI
-242 LSKDPQEAAN
+242 SKDLAVAES
-252 QKAERKYIAQVL
+252 QKAERKYLAQVL

-286 ILFYRLTKDD
+286 ILFYRLKEGD
-296 PNYQEEQSKK
+296 PNYQENQAKEAFS
-306 RYRYE
+306 YE
-311 FKGNEIVWAKRTPLP
+311 FHGNKVVWAKRQPLP

-340 LTPSMVDGI
+340 LTPSMIDGI

-356 NTKDARQ
+356 NTKDIRQ

-409 SIIGL
+409 SVIGL

-421 MKAEITLLVKAFGSL
+421 MKAEVTLLVKAFGSL

-455 LGKSYLKHKFN
+455 LGKAYLKRKFN
-466 LKNNLEDL
+466 LKTSLEDL
-474 SLDTLQSIKAY
+474 SFDTLQSLKAT
-485 SQLPFKASEFFD
+485 SQLPTKASKFFD
-497 IVNSGQTRFS
+497 VVSSGQTRFS

-527 IVALV
+527 IIALV
-532 LSAIILASSLLV
+532 LAAIILASSLLV
-544 EGSADHPA
+544 EGSANHPA

-566 LVVILV
+566 LVALLI
-572 LDDIHKRFKKRKNKH
+572 LDDLHKRFKKRKRK
-587 K
+587 